1 VVADLVEAFGEEHRR
16 TYGHRADDE
25 TVDLVNL
32 RVIGW
37 AEPSGPKTIDPA
49 AAISGHGHVAA
60 RRPDKRMAHFGATHG
75 RLETPVIA
83 RKDLAGRR
91 WDGPLIVEEY
101 DATTVVPPGWTAALD
116 EWGSVVMTCG

>member
-1 VVADLVEAFGEEHRR
+1 MYFHEMWTYERFMSILKDLTPTTESITMFPFTLA
-16 TYGHRADDE
+16 
-25 TVDLVNL
+25 
-32 RVIGW
+32 
-37 AEPSGPKTIDPA
+37 S
-49 AAISGHGHVAA
+49 
-60 RRPDKRMAHFGATHG
+60 RPRMLGATHG